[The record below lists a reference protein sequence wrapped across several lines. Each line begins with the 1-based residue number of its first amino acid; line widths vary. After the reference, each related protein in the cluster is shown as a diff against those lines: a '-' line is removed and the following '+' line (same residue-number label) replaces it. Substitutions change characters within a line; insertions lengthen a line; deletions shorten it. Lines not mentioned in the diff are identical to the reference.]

1 MVKSIG
7 GLLTAPNKKKKDIRE
22 IVFVASFVLLPLLN
36 FVVFYIYVNLN
47 SFVMAFQQTENG
59 NMIWTVGNFTRFF
72 NDLKSGTSD
81 FALIFKNTFITFA
94 INLVIF
100 PWGVVVSY
108 FLYKKIWGA
117 KAFRVLFSLPMIIPG
132 VVVSAVFTEMVG
144 VNGFIAKGIQD
155 MLHLDYTPELLA
167 STRFA
172 NYTVWAN
179 LLWLSFPG
187 DLIIWGGAFARIPD
201 SVLEAAKLDGV
212 GWIREIVSIILP
224 IIWPTFILKFI
235 LLFSGIF
242 SSSGNVFLL
251 TRGEWGTNTFSNWM
265 YMQVYSNTGSA
276 TSNAFNYMAAVGMM
290 VTVIAVAISVTV
302 KKISDKFNAGVEY

>member
-1 MVKSIG
+1 MEWTAQKKQKLKRAVFIISFLIVPTVNF
-7 GLLTAPNKKKKDIRE
+7 LL
-22 IVFVASFVLLPLLN
+22 
-36 FVVFYIYVNLN
+36 FYVYVNLN
-47 SFVMAFQQTENG
+47 SILLAFQKNVNG
-59 NMIWTVGNFTRFF
+59 ETYWTFDTMRSLFGRLFPMDDEMREIFT
-72 NDLKSGTSD
+72 
-81 FALIFKNTFITFA
+81 NTFATFG
-94 INLVIF
+94 INLCLFLV
-100 PWGVVVSY
+100 GVFVSY
-108 FLYKKIWGA
+108 FLYKKIWGT

-144 VNGFIAKGIQD
+144 VNGFIAKGVQNI
-155 MLHLDYTPELLA
+155 LNLDYTPELLA

-201 SVLEAAKLDGV
+201 SVLEAANLDGV

-265 YMQVYSNTGSA
+265 YMQVYGNTAYGGNN
-276 TSNAFNYMAAVGMM
+276 NAFCYLSAVGLL
-290 VTVIAVAISVTV
+290 ISAVAITLSLTIRRITNKVFQ
-302 KKISDKFNAGVEY
+302 DVEY

>member
-1 MVKSIG
+1 MENSKA

-22 IVFVASFVLLPLLN
+22 IIFISSFVILPLVN
-36 FVVFYIYVNLN
+36 FLVFYVYVNLN

-59 NMIWTVGNFTRFF
+59 ATVWTVGNFTRFF
-72 NDLKSGTSD
+72 DDLRSGTSD
-81 FALIFKNTFITFA
+81 FGLIFKNTFITFA

-108 FLYKKIWGA
+108 FLYKKIWGT

-144 VNGFIAKGIQD
+144 VNGFIAKGVQNI
-155 MLHLDYTPELLA
+155 LNLDYTPELLA

-265 YMQVYSNTGSA
+265 YMQVYSNTGNAS
-276 TSNAFNYMAAVGMM
+276 SNAFNYMAAVGMM
-290 VTVIAVAISVTV
+290 VTVVAVAISVTV
-302 KKISDKFNAGVEY
+302 KKISDKFNAEVEY